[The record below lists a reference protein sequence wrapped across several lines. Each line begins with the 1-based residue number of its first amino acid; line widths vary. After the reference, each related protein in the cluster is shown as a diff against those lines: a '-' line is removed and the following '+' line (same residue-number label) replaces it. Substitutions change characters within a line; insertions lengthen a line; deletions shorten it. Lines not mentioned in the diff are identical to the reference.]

1 MFFYYS
7 IKKSLGTKY
16 YWGDSISKKK
26 IQNDTVFLPINDK
39 MKIDYDYMK
48 SYIKVI
54 EKIVISDVVKYK
66 DSLNTASD
74 ITSD

>member
-1 MFFYYS
+1 ME
-7 IKKSLGTKY
+7 
-16 YWGDSISKKK
+16 
-26 IQNDTVFLPINDK
+26 
-39 MKIDYDYMK
+39 IDYDYMK